1 MENWESKNTRKEPG
15 SVCDQKIHAYFAH
28 AYAQHSSVRRLMVQR
43 LMNHGKRWCCQAV
56 GQISSRFS
64 ALLSPAILTSLGGQ
78 KNSTLWSIPFRL
90 IFVGLTQKRVRIFVL
105 SFFNWKHS
113 VLESPPQAKK
123 NGGIFRY
130 VEILVRYFPVRY
142 KFATRKFKLAE
153 SVCRTQHNIPPP

>member
-28 AYAQHSSVRRLMVQR
+28 AYAQHSTGSVRRLMVQR

-90 IFVGLTQKRVRIFVL
+90 IFVGLTQKRVRIFVSYL
-105 SFFNWKHS
+105 FSMESIVFWKARRRRNFWGYFS
-113 VLESPPQAKK
+113 VLRSWYV
-123 NGGIFRY
+123 IFRY
-130 VEILVRYFPVRY
+130 VINSYLSLSWPKVS
-142 KFATRKFKLAE
+142 AE
-153 SVCRTQHNIPPP
+153 HNIT